1 MRVAVIQF
9 APRFGE
15 VKANLSAIEEA
26 LGGFT
31 ADLVVLPEL
40 CTTGYQFRDRAE
52 LERYA
57 EPASGPSLSR
67 LREAAAGCG
76 AHLVVGFAES
86 DRGALYNS
94 AALVGPEGT
103 KGVYRKVHL
112 FVDEKGL
119 YAPGNL
125 GFPVFDVGGVKVGM
139 MVCFD
144 WVFPES
150 VRSLA
155 LAGAEVVAHAANL
168 VLPYCQDAMVTRAIE
183 NRVFTVTA
191 NRVGE
196 ESRLPGDPLRF
207 TGLSRVTGPD
217 GKIIAQGPAEKP
229 ALLEADIDPA
239 LARDKYITEKNHV
252 HSDRRPDQYHPAL
265 SGREA

>member
-15 VKANLSAIEEA
+15 VEANLKAIEEA
-26 LGGFT
+26 LDNLP

-57 EPASGPSLSR
+57 EPASGPSLTR
-67 LREAAAGCG
+67 LRRAAAGCG
-76 AHLVVGFAES
+76 GRLVVGFAEA
-86 DRGALYNS
+86 DRGAVYNS

-103 KGVYRKVHL
+103 EGVYRKVHL
-112 FVDEKGL
+112 FVDEKEL
-119 YAPGNL
+119 YEPGNL

-191 NRVGE
+191 NRVRIRDRFPPP
-196 ESRLPGDPLRF
+196 RLRGRLAPLGLRMHGHLRVVHVGAIAPGAPGVKGKPGFARSLRDP
-207 TGLSRVTGPD
+207 
-217 GKIIAQGPAEKP
+217 
-229 ALLEADIDPA
+229 
-239 LARDKYITEKNHV
+239 
-252 HSDRRPDQYHPAL
+252 
-265 SGREA
+265 